1 MELCELLPPADQ
13 RVPAKTSLSGAF
25 DPNHLGKWIVLHVK
39 SRQEKSLAQDLAA
52 IGATHFLPLVKRE
65 RRRVVSDV
73 PLFPGYLFLRGSR
86 EDAFRADRTRR
97 VANIISVKDQQQLN
111 DELWNL
117 HLALG
122 RGVAPDEYKWIQRGV
137 RVEVMSGPLQG
148 LRGVVEDRRSMNRVI
163 LQIQMLGTA
172 VSVPVDSDCVSSVDD

>member
-1 MELCELLPPADQ
+1 
-13 RVPAKTSLSGAF
+13 
-25 DPNHLGKWIVLHVK
+25 VLHVK
-39 SRQEKSLAQDLAA
+39 SRQEKSLSQDLAA
-52 IGATHFLPLVKRE
+52 IGAAHFLPLVKRE
-65 RRRVVSDV
+65 RRRVVTDV

-97 VANIISVKDQQQLN
+97 VANIITVKDQQQLN

-137 RVEVMSGPLQG
+137 RVEVVSGPLQG
-148 LRGVVEDRRSMNRVI
+148 LRGVIEDRRSMDRVI

-172 VSVPVDSDCVSSVDD
+172 VSVPVDSDCVLPVDD